1 MAGSSKIRVAICGGG
16 IAGLCL
22 LYGLLKQE
30 HLDVTLYEASP
41 EIAGDEGAG
50 VGLAPN
56 AIRALKLIDP
66 ELVTAVEKSG
76 STVVSSPFA
85 KAMMVSRLNTN
96 ISLQEVE
103 RTSSQMLG

>member
-1 MAGSSKIRVAICGGG
+1 MTAGSKVRVAICGGG

-22 LYGLLKQE
+22 LHGLLKHD

-56 AIRALKLIDP
+56 AIRALRLIDTQ
-66 ELVTAVEKSG
+66 LVTAAENSEAVFLSDLFV
-76 STVVSSPFA
+76 TALMVSSI
-85 KAMMVSRLNTN
+85 LNDFDTTG
-96 ISLQEVE
+96 SE
-103 RTSSQMLG
+103 MLG